1 MEKKNYYKIKTS
13 MTFEKIVL
21 VPVDSVKDLND
32 AINLVDGAVETCEIS
47 LFNEEAEFNTKLLET
62 TELPEND
69 AGVFYQIIG
78 QD

>member
-1 MEKKNYYKIKTS
+1 

-21 VPVDSVKDLND
+21 VPVDSVKNLND
-32 AINLVDGAVETCEIS
+32 ALDLVDGAVETCEI
-47 LFNEEAEFNTKLLET
+47 LLLNEEAECNTKLLEI

-69 AGVFYQIIG
+69 AKIFYQIIG